1 MSFAPTVAVTA
12 LNATDNPGPGV
23 GVIRGLRADP
33 EFRGRIVGLAYD
45 GLEPGIYAEDLVDD
59 VYLIPYPS
67 QGTEAVRARLE
78 VIHETTPIDVLIPN
92 LDAELPVFADL
103 DPWLRSQGIATFM
116 PTRAQIDLR
125 SKANLAALGERS
137 DIDTPATKVVSS
149 PEDLYTIADDVP
161 FPLWV
166 KGVYYG
172 ARRAANVSEAV
183 AGFHEMAAK
192 WGLPVIV
199 QADVVGDEIDV
210 VAVGDGEG
218 GMIGAVP
225 MRKTFLTDKGKG
237 WAGVTIRDERLTAL
251 AERFFAA
258 TRWRGPCEIEMVL
271 AQPRALPL
279 GRRDAH
285 RAGLVR
291 PAEGRAQAGGHGVPR
306 GPGHRPRP
314 RERDRRPGR
323 RGKLRL
329 FPAVPAPARDAKQS
343 AQTACGAIERPRA
356 FSFAAL
362 AGGAGTA
369 QVVKQVR

>member
-1 MSFAPTVAVTA
+1 VSFAPTIAVTA

-23 GVIRGLRADP
+23 GVIRALRADP
-33 EFRGRIVGLAYD
+33 EFRGRVVGLAYD

-67 QGTEAVRARLE
+67 QGPAAVRSRLE
-78 VIHETTPIDVLIPN
+78 AIHERTPIDVLIPN

-103 DPWLRSQGIATFM
+103 DGWLRSQGIATFM

-125 SKANLAALGERS
+125 SKANLARLGQAS
-137 DIDTPATKVVSS
+137 DIATPATKVVSS
-149 PEDLYTIADDVP
+149 PEELYTIADDVP

-172 ARRAANVSEAV
+172 ARRAADVSEAI

-199 QADVVGDEIDV
+199 QADVAGDEIDV

-258 TRWRGPCEIEMVL
+258 TRWRGPCEIEMVRTPAGYSL
-271 AQPRALPL
+271 LEVNPR
-279 GRRDAH
+279 
-285 RAGLVR
+285 
-291 PAEGRAQAGGHGVPR
+291 
-306 GPGHRPRP
+306 
-314 RERDRRPGR
+314 
-323 RGKLRL
+323 
-329 FPAVPAPARDAKQS
+329 FPAWCFLS
-343 AQTACGAIERPRA
+343 A
-356 FSFAAL
+356 
-362 AGGAGTA
+362 GAGMNLPAAVARLALGQSVAAMRDYAVGTMF
-369 QVVKQVR
+369 VRISLDQIAPMSKFEQIATTGELHLREDSSP